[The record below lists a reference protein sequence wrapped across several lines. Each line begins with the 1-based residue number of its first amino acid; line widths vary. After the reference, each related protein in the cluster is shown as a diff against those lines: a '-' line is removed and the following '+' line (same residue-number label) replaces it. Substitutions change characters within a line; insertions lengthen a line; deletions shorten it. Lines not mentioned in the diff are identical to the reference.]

1 MYVCTPKRVTKLTD
15 AAAAEVVVVAAAAA
29 AEATLALTCDRA
41 ALQLTSSAW
50 GTFSRM
56 PTFHGLSQTFVHAQH
71 FTLTQCQLLIFFLT
85 AACLS
90 ASVYNSG

>member
-1 MYVCTPKRVTKLTD
+1 MYVYVCTPKRVTKLTD
-15 AAAAEVVVVAAAAA
+15 AAAAEVVVAAA

-41 ALQLTSSAW
+41 ALQLKSSAW

>member
-15 AAAAEVVVVAAAAA
+15 AAAATAEVVVAAAAAA

-41 ALQLTSSAW
+41 ALQLKSSAW

-56 PTFHGLSQTFVHAQH
+56 PTFHGLSQTFLPQR
-71 FTLTQCQLLIFFLT
+71 FTITLNILRSR
-85 AACLS
+85 S
-90 ASVYNSG
+90 ANC